1 MEEEGGERSRNIVNP
16 RKRNRPQ
23 PQAEKKAFGKDMRW
37 EGKKEVVTDG
47 EEEKKELGFGDLCR
61 SYHRS
66 LRTERDDY
74 TAHNVSETLAGHNTS
89 TLTPDCNGY
98 D

>member
-1 MEEEGGERSRNIVNP
+1 
-16 RKRNRPQ
+16 
-23 PQAEKKAFGKDMRW
+23 MRW

-74 TAHNVSETLAGHNTS
+74 TAHNVSENLLAV
-89 TLTPDCNGY
+89 
-98 D
+98 

>member
-1 MEEEGGERSRNIVNP
+1 
-16 RKRNRPQ
+16 
-23 PQAEKKAFGKDMRW
+23 MRW

-74 TAHNVSETLAGHNTS
+74 TAHNVSETLTGQMTS

-98 D
+98 DRDVEACSLPLRGPRRDVPGEHAATPG